1 MCRTYRLAAYRQ
13 FTLWAQGKLGKH
25 VRRVIPACVVNIIR
39 QRYPEASGEYHG
51 FEYVGQH

>member
-1 MCRTYRLAAYRQ
+1 MCRIYRLAAYRQ

-51 FEYVGQH
+51 FEYVGQY